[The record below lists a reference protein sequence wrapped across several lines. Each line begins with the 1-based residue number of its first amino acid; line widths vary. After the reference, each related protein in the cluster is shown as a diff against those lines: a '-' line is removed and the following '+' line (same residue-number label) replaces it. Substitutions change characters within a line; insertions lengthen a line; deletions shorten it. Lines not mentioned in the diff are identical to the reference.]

1 MKNDRL
7 MPAVPKSPQA
17 PLSQRGVFEAVLF
30 LLVIVSLLW
39 AAPSVSADI
48 FEWTDDQGNT
58 HFSDNP
64 GTIPEK
70 FRKNAKK
77 SGGEE
82 PAKKEQP
89 ASSAPQSAKPAK
101 LPAGPRLDAPSDAPA
116 DFSFG
121 AGSPLGSKRHVVRFH
136 GEGGN
141 VKYVKVKVGS
151 ESATWMLLD
160 TGATYCRLSRPLAKA
175 AGIDFGES
183 TPLIFL
189 GTASGVIGE
198 PFVKVDRI
206 EMGGAEIRDVYATV
220 EAPIGSGAE
229 RAPVPSFD
237 ADRINGILGMSFLD
251 HFRVTVDSE
260 RSQLILEPRSGL
272 DARDARGGHSK
283 RWWQS
288 QFRGIAKNISTAERQ
303 LASLRERTRREDYQ
317 DLKKRLEITID
328 FFQRE
333 LSNLESKASHA
344 NVPQEWRK

>member
-1 MKNDRL
+1 MNGRNSMHAL
-7 MPAVPKSPQA
+7 LKSVLGLA
-17 PLSQRGVFEAVLF
+17 AFAVL
-30 LLVIVSLLW
+30 LLLPSP
-39 AAPSVSADI
+39 APADI

-58 HFSDNP
+58 HFSDNS
-64 GTIPEK
+64 GSIPEAY
-70 FRKNAKK
+70 RKKAKK
-77 SGGEE
+77 IGSEE
-82 PAKKEQP
+82 PAKKEQSAAP
-89 ASSAPQSAKPAK
+89 AVKPATPAK
-101 LPAGPRLDAPSDAPA
+101 LPAGPRLDAPSDVPA

-121 AGSPLGSKRHVVRFH
+121 AGDPLRSKRYVVRFH

-151 ESATWMLLD
+151 ESPTWMLLD

-175 AGIDFGES
+175 AGIDFGAS
-183 TPLIFL
+183 TPLVFL

-198 PFVKVDRI
+198 PLVKVDRI
-206 EMGGAEIRDVYATV
+206 EMEGAEVRDIYATV

-229 RAPVPSFD
+229 TAAVPSFD
-237 ADRINGILGMSFLD
+237 PDRVNGILGMSFLD

-272 DARDARGGHSK
+272 DARDSRGAHSK

-288 QFRGIAKNISTAERQ
+288 GFRTAKKNIDHAERQ
-303 LASLRERTRREDYQ
+303 LARLKERTRAEDYQ

-333 LSNLESKASHA
+333 LSDLERKASHA
-344 NVPQEWRK
+344 NVPTEWRK